1 MQGICHL
8 RSKSSDLIQQSVV
21 EECNASPFWS
31 VMADEAMNV
40 STTEQLS
47 VCVHFEKSTGALEVC
62 EEFLGFSSIPT
73 IGAEDI
79 IL

>member
-1 MQGICHL
+1 
-8 RSKSSDLIQQSVV
+8 
-21 EECNASPFWS
+21 
-31 VMADEAMNV
+31 MADEAMNV

-47 VCVHFEKSTGALEVC
+47 VCVHFEKSTGALDVC

-79 IL
+79 CNC

>member
-47 VCVHFEKSTGALEVC
+47 VCVFILRKVREHLRFVKN
-62 EEFLGFSSIPT
+62 FLGLALF
-73 IGAEDI
+73 
-79 IL
+79 LQ